1 MITQDNAAETCA
13 VHNSCDGTDGDCRTA
28 RGTRPVSYDG
38 LDLAEA
44 VALAATTSA
53 LPAANDEI
61 GYADVDNEAALH
73 DFEARLRAA
82 GLELFDHGSGYDVQH
97 LV

>member
-13 VHNSCDGTDGDCRTA
+13 VR
-28 RGTRPVSYDG
+28 
-38 LDLAEA
+38 
-44 VALAATTSA
+44 
-53 LPAANDEI
+53 
-61 GYADVDNEAALH
+61 
-73 DFEARLRAA
+73 DFEARLHAA